1 MTKVNPNNGIELKS
15 DIFQWDMLTSDIT
28 FHWS

>member
-1 MTKVNPNNGIELKS
+1 MTKVNPNSQNKTKL
-15 DIFQWDMLTSDIT
+15 DIFQWDIFKSDIT